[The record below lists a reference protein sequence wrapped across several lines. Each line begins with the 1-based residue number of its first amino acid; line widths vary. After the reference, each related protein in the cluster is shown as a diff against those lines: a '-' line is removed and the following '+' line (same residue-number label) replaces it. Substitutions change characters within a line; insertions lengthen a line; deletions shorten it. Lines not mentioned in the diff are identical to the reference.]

1 MLIIYIKNKTVN
13 TSDVVTFYTYLYTPD
28 SRSCPVGYMNVDS
41 SMDNEDTL
49 SHLKIYILYW
59 STLNM

>member
-13 TSDVVTFYTYLYTPD
+13 TSHVGTFYTYWYTPD

-49 SHLKIYILYW
+49 SHLKIYILY
-59 STLNM
+59 